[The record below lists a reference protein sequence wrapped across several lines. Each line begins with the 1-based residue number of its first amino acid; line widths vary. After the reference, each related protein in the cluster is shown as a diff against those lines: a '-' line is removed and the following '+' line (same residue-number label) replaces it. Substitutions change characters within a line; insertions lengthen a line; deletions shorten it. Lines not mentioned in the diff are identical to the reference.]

1 MIEGDEEYRFIEA
14 TLRAGI
20 TDAYRYGIG
29 AAIATIQLF
38 RGSTLDVETLDR
50 VIYELRRLSAG
61 AERNHGRAMAQ
72 RGCLRWRG

>member
-1 MIEGDEEYRFIEA
+1 MTQDDPDREFIEA

-38 RGSTLDVETLDR
+38 RGSTLDVETIDR
-50 VIYELRRLSAG
+50 VIHELRRLSAG
-61 AERNHGRAMAQ
+61 AEKRP
-72 RGCLRWRG
+72 

>member
-1 MIEGDEEYRFIEA
+1 MNPEDPDYAFIEA

-50 VIYELRRLSAG
+50 VIHELRRMSAG
-61 AERNHGRAMAQ
+61 AESTP
-72 RGCLRWRG
+72 

>member
-1 MIEGDEEYRFIEA
+1 MNPEDPDYAFIEA
-14 TLRAGI
+14 TLRVGI

-50 VIYELRRLSAG
+50 VIHELRRMSAG
-61 AERNHGRAMAQ
+61 AESTP
-72 RGCLRWRG
+72 

>member
-1 MIEGDEEYRFIEA
+1 MNPEDPDYAFIEA
-14 TLRAGI
+14 TLRVGI

-50 VIYELRRLSAG
+50 VVTELRRLSAG
-61 AERNHGRAMAQ
+61 AESTP
-72 RGCLRWRG
+72 